1 MESIKLIPYLTI
13 DLLPLGIGAITV
25 LLLGISIVL
34 LSPNEIAGVLVNAFL
49 TTTHRIYDA
58 TGKREMT
65 GPQYRFPNG
74 QMVDKFLDAK
84 NKSWEWEK
92 KYGKTYRI
100 WAATIPEVVITDPA
114 DVEALYRQS
123 TDHLKASQANA
134 GWLLTQ
140 LLGSGLGLIN
150 GARWTGLRRA
160 LDPTF
165 SHQASMNLLRESLD
179 VGAAEY
185 AADIHKFALPG
196 KQGIDGDEFIINATE
211 SLQRYPFFEVASIFY
226 GKMSKDEQERL
237 WELGRRYSEVF
248 ASVVMGGI
256 HRLKLTKYL
265 NTTTWKRTQQYQEAW
280 QQFNNDMY
288 KSRELKD
295 PSCAIVYD
303 TIAESTFANLD
314 IVTHVISSCI
324 ILLADAHD
332 VQAELFAEIEKNKGN
347 REAYI
352 PRKDTLL
359 HYCLMESLR
368 LRPVLTFTFP
378 ENPPREKTLGGFVI
392 PKDTTIIV
400 DAFAINIRNPFWG
413 PDNRSYRPSRFAT
426 IKQSQL
432 RYNLATYGYGPRKC
446 LGQHIADKIIKSV
459 VYHLFSRYQISLE
472 PMQALDGEFKVDK
485 TSWVGLYDVNLKLKP
500 RVGGVV

>member
-1 MESIKLIPYLTI
+1 
-13 DLLPLGIGAITV
+13 
-25 LLLGISIVL
+25 
-34 LSPNEIAGVLVNAFL
+34 
-49 TTTHRIYDA
+49 
-58 TGKREMT
+58 MT
-65 GPQYRFPNG
+65 GPRYKFPNG
-74 QMVDKFLDAK
+74 QMVDKFLDVK

-100 WAATIPEVVITDPA
+100 WAATIPEKANILPGCWKSVITDPA
-114 DVEALYRQS
+114 DVEVLYRQS

-150 GARWTGLRRA
+150 GGRWTGLRKA

-165 SHQASMNLLRESLD
+165 SHQASMNLLRESLN

-185 AADIHKFALPG
+185 VADIHKFAFPG

-265 NTTTWKRTQQYQEAW
+265 NTATWKKTRQYQEAW
-280 QQFNNDMY
+280 HQFNNDMY
-288 KSRELKD
+288 KSREIKD
-295 PSCAIVYD
+295 PSCAIVTLMDAANKGELTQAEVYD

-324 ILLADAHD
+324 ILLADAAN
-332 VQAELFAEIEKNKGN
+332 VQTELFAEIEKNKGDS
-347 REAYI
+347 EAYI

-392 PKDTTIIV
+392 PKHTTIIV
-400 DAFAINIRNPFWG
+400 DAFAINIRNPFWA

-426 IKQSQL
+426 IKQSQ
-432 RYNLATYGYGPRKC
+432 
-446 LGQHIADKIIKSV
+446 
-459 VYHLFSRYQISLE
+459 
-472 PMQALDGEFKVDK
+472 
-485 TSWVGLYDVNLKLKP
+485 
-500 RVGGVV
+500 

>member
-1 MESIKLIPYLTI
+1 MKANILNI
-13 DLLPLGIGAITV
+13 LPCCW
-25 LLLGISIVL
+25 
-34 LSPNEIAGVLVNAFL
+34 
-49 TTTHRIYDA
+49 
-58 TGKREMT
+58 
-65 GPQYRFPNG
+65 
-74 QMVDKFLDAK
+74 
-84 NKSWEWEK
+84 KS
-92 KYGKTYRI
+92 
-100 WAATIPEVVITDPA
+100 VITDPA

-196 KQGIDGDEFIINATE
+196 KQGIDGDEFIISATE

-265 NTTTWKRTQQYQEAW
+265 NTTTWKRTLQYQEAW

-295 PSCAIVYD
+295 PSCAIV
-303 TIAESTFANLD
+303 TLIEAAKKGELT
-314 IVTHVISSCI
+314 
-324 ILLADAHD
+324 
-332 VQAELFAEIEKNKGN
+332 QAEASCFG
-347 REAYI
+347 
-352 PRKDTLL
+352 
-359 HYCLMESLR
+359 
-368 LRPVLTFTFP
+368 
-378 ENPPREKTLGGFVI
+378 
-392 PKDTTIIV
+392 
-400 DAFAINIRNPFWG
+400 
-413 PDNRSYRPSRFAT
+413 
-426 IKQSQL
+426 
-432 RYNLATYGYGPRKC
+432 
-446 LGQHIADKIIKSV
+446 
-459 VYHLFSRYQISLE
+459 
-472 PMQALDGEFKVDK
+472 
-485 TSWVGLYDVNLKLKP
+485 
-500 RVGGVV
+500 